1 VETSVHSVRILVV
14 SRDPA
19 TLRCIANVREANSW
33 QLETTH
39 SGLEALE
46 RAQSKISPDLVL
58 LDLVPDDPDSMH
70 TLRWFQRACPRMP
83 VILLSQSHDHQRM
96 VEALRLG
103 ARDFLI
109 KPFHEQELERVLKH
123 QLASLKQNEV
133 AAMSEEIE
141 KVNDNL
147 VFVAASPAM
156 KKLRAQAELL
166 AQATVPVLIVGEKGS
181 GKQTTAQLIH
191 ELSARSGSRFA
202 QVSCSALTGDQLGKE
217 IFGTENGVVNGATI
231 YRPGKLEFCHR
242 GTLLLKEVSEMPA
255 SLQVR
260 MLRALQQQRIVR
272 HGSEKTVLDVR
283 FLATNTTELDPAK
296 LGRSGS
302 GDLMTRL
309 SAFTIQVPP
318 LRHRLEDI
326 PVLLEH
332 FMTRLARNHGLPLR
346 KFSDAALDVCQHYSW
361 PGNVHGLEN
370 FVKAYLMLG
379 DESLLMLGTGTLRLE
394 NSNPH
399 LDQTILNRLDK
410 LKSNQTNG
418 SGPVTPKPSIEN
430 ASLKLLVRGV
440 KEEAERSAIAG
451 ALEQTHWNRKAAARL
466 LQISYRALLYKI
478 DEYQM
483 TPPEDYF
490 AAMAASTPAKNS
502 SS

>member
-1 VETSVHSVRILVV
+1 MESSAHSVRILVV

-19 TLRCIANVREANSW
+19 TLRCIANVGEAKSW
-33 QLETTH
+33 QLETTP
-39 SGLEALE
+39 SGFEALE

-58 LDLVPDDPDSMH
+58 IDLVPDDPDSMH

-83 VILLSQSHDHQRM
+83 VILLSQSDDHQRM
-96 VEALRLG
+96 LEALRLG
-103 ARDFLI
+103 ARDFLM

-123 QLASLKQNEV
+123 QLANLGQNEV

-166 AQATVPVLIVGEKGS
+166 AQVTVPVLIVGEKGS

-191 ELSARSGSRFA
+191 ELSARSGRFA
-202 QVSCSALTGDQLGKE
+202 QVSCSALTGDQLEKE
-217 IFGTENGVVNGATI
+217 IFGTEHGVVNGATT
-231 YRPGKLEFCHR
+231 YRPGKLEFCYR

-272 HGSEKTVLDVR
+272 HRSEKTVLDVR
-283 FLATNTTELDPAK
+283 FLATNTTELTPAK
-296 LGRSGS
+296 LVRSGS

-309 SAFTIQVPP
+309 SAFTLEVPP
-318 LRHRLEDI
+318 LRDRPEDI
-326 PVLLEH
+326 PALLEH
-332 FMTRLARNHGLPLR
+332 FMTRLAGRYGLPSR
-346 KFSDAALDVCQHYSW
+346 KFSDAALEVCEHYSW
-361 PGNVHGLEN
+361 PGNVQGLEN

-379 DESLLMLGTGTLRLE
+379 DESLLLLGTGTLRLE
-394 NSNPH
+394 NSNSH
-399 LDQTILNRLDK
+399 LDQTILNCLDN
-410 LKSNQTNG
+410 LKSDQTNG
-418 SGPVTPKPSIEN
+418 SGPLTSKLSMET
-430 ASLKLLVRGV
+430 ASLKSLVRGV

-483 TPPEDYF
+483 TPPESYF
-490 AAMAASTPAKNS
+490 ATMAARVLAKNS
-502 SS
+502 RG

>member
-1 VETSVHSVRILVV
+1 M
-14 SRDPA
+14 
-19 TLRCIANVREANSW
+19 
-33 QLETTH
+33 ETTH

-58 LDLVPDDPDSMH
+58 LDLVPGDPDSMH
-70 TLRWFQRACPRMP
+70 TLRWLQRACPMIR
-83 VILLSQSHDHQRM
+83 VILLSQPDDHQRM

-109 KPFHEQELERVLKH
+109 KPFHEQELERVLKD
-123 QLASLKQNEV
+123 QLANRQQNDV
-133 AAMSEEIE
+133 AAISDEIE

-166 AQATVPVLIVGEKGS
+166 AQVTVPVLIVGERGS
-181 GKQTTAQLIH
+181 GKRTTAQLIH

-202 QVSCSALTGDQLGKE
+202 QLSCSALTGDQLEKE
-217 IFGTENGVVNGATI
+217 IFGTENGVGATT
-231 YRPGKLEFCHR
+231 YRPGKFEFCHR

-255 SLQVR
+255 SLQIR

-272 HGSEKTVLDVR
+272 HGSETTALDVR
-283 FLATNTTELDPAK
+283 VLATNTTEWGSAK
-296 LGRSGS
+296 LRRSDG

-309 SAFTIQVPP
+309 SAFTLHVPP

-326 PVLLEH
+326 PALLEH
-332 FMTRLARNHGLPLR
+332 FMTRLARHHGLSSR
-346 KFSDAALDVCQHYSW
+346 MFSDTALEVCQHYSW
-361 PGNVHGLEN
+361 PGNVQGLEN

-394 NSNPH
+394 NSSPH
-399 LDQTILNRLDK
+399 PDQTILNRLDN
-410 LKSNQTNG
+410 LKSNQTNDN
-418 SGPVTPKPSIEN
+418 GPLTSKPSIES
-430 ASLKLLVRGV
+430 ASLKSLVRGV
-440 KEEAERSAIAG
+440 KEEAERSAIAS

-483 TPPEDYF
+483 TPPESYL
-490 AAMAASTPAKNS
+490 AAIAAPNPVKNGRS
-502 SS
+502 